1 MQSIRA
7 RRTRGGTSRDAIR
20 ASMRG
25 DDVVVDFDSN
35 DVPYYALAGAL
46 ADARARWMAT
56 IVFRLACAFWFA
68 CGCAFGRASARWGPW
83 ARRRTKTAR
92 DVRETEAAEG
102 SGRGARGGY
111 GELERARA
119 RGDGW
124 TRETRESKKKTSVT
138 TRTSSSSVKRG
149 DEKPSVSSTGTT
161 GTRTTTNVA
170 PMEVETNGNV
180 EAAVEE
186 EAESAFTCVDD
197 EMEDAFV
204 DESEIEPASE
214 FTAGFGGAPTRFET
228 KEEVEKSFSTRE
240 KTLEA
245 SSPSDEP
252 TSAEDE
258 DDSDS
263 VETKEKMQ
271 FVADQVSEATSAMH
285 AADDERS
292 RARAEANKI
301 EWEQR
306 AVELAKQREEA
317 RRLKAAARKERR
329 MKERTEEHK
338 KEAED
343 RAKEADSL
351 NEYRTAAQTTL
362 KSEGLYFIAENGDL
376 SSLLLRLGT
385 HEDGKNIETSY
396 KKALLKYHPDRSA
409 ARGGSLEDN
418 ARCEETFKLLQ
429 ACRKLWENMG
439 KPSASFTRT
448 QSAHTRSW
456 SRPPGASTTNS
467 SSPPSNN
474 AAYNMYQAGRR
485 SAEAEECAKQAQANA
500 EFVQKAKQEAKESED
515 RMRTEAARR
524 WRELQK
530 MQREKFTRES
540 QAEMT
545 RKDSLNKARER
556 EELRKKL
563 EEIKRS
569 ATFHTPNT
577 DSPSSG
583 KSTPSPTFNR
593 TLSGTRVHIN
603 LKPVTSP
610 GVDSQ
615 QPGSPQSKEQTLHRL

>member
-1 MQSIRA
+1 
-7 RRTRGGTSRDAIR
+7 
-20 ASMRG
+20 MRG
-25 DDVVVDFDSN
+25 DDVVVDFDTN

-46 ADARARWMAT
+46 ADARATWVAT

-68 CGCAFGRASARWGPW
+68 CGCAIGRASAGWGPW
-83 ARRRTKTAR
+83 ASGAVKGTREKDVDAVRVTRTA
-92 DVRETEAAEG
+92 
-102 SGRGARGGY
+102 SGGY
-111 GELERARA
+111 GEVERNSGGA
-119 RGDGW
+119 RGDGYA
-124 TRETRESKKKTSVT
+124 RRGTRESKKKESETE
-138 TRTSSSSVKRG
+138 RTSSSVKRG

-204 DESEIEPASE
+204 DESEVLEPTNE
-214 FTAGFGGAPTRFET
+214 LTTGFGSAPTRFET
-228 KEEVEKSFSTRE
+228 KEEVEESTRE
-240 KTLEA
+240 KTFEA

-258 DDSDS
+258 EDESDS

-285 AADDERS
+285 SADDERS

-317 RRLKAAARKERR
+317 RRLKTAARKERR
-329 MKERTEEHK
+329 MKERTEAHK

-343 RAKEADSL
+343 RAKQADSL

-439 KPSASFTRT
+439 KPSVSFTRT

-456 SRPPGASTTNS
+456 TRAPGANTTNSTNS

-474 AAYNMYQAGRR
+474 AAYNAYQAGRR
-485 SAEAEECAKQAQANA
+485 SAEAEERSKQAQANA
-500 EFVQKAKQEAKESED
+500 EFVQKAKQEASEAES
-515 RMRTEAARR
+515 RMRSEAARR

-530 MQREKFTRES
+530 MQRDKFTRES

-545 RKDSLNKARER
+545 RMDSLNKARER

-569 ATFHTPNT
+569 VTFPTPST

-583 KSTPSPTFNR
+583 KSTSSPTFNR
-593 TLSGTRVHIN
+593 TVSGTRVHVN
-603 LKPVTSP
+603 AKPVTSP
-610 GVDSQ
+610 GIDSQ
-615 QPGSPQSKEQTLHRL
+615 QSGSPQSKEQTLHRL

>member
-1 MQSIRA
+1 M
-7 RRTRGGTSRDAIR
+7 RGG
-20 ASMRG
+20 
-25 DDVVVDFDSN
+25 DDVVDFDSN

-46 ADARARWMAT
+46 ADARAQWMAT

-83 ARRRTKTAR
+83 ARWTTRAVS
-92 DVRETEAAEG
+92 DEGDADEAKG
-102 SGRGARGGY
+102 SRRGARGGY
-111 GELERARA
+111 GELEYAGE
-119 RGDGW
+119 RGDGDGYAR
-124 TRETRESKKKTSVT
+124 TREKRESKKKTSVT

-180 EAAVEE
+180 EAVEEE

-271 FVADQVSEATSAMH
+271 FVADQVSEATSAMD

-456 SRPPGASTTNS
+456 SRAPGASTTNSTNS

-485 SAEAEECAKQAQANA
+485 SAEAEEHAKQAQANA
-500 EFVQKAKQEAKESED
+500 EFVQKAKQEAKASED
-515 RMRTEAARR
+515 RMRREAARR

-569 ATFHTPNT
+569 ATFHTANT